1 MCNMADIDA
10 SRTPAGYGPWSP
22 ALSDATE
29 RKAQLR
35 SMAALALVYLGP
47 DHRLVTEL
55 RAAEVD
61 ATALARAQ
69 RLVEELP
76 ALVRR
81 KLLSRT
87 NPTTS
92 NSPPPTVTMMPAR
105 VVPAREHLGTI
116 APNRATKEGNK

>member
-1 MCNMADIDA
+1 MHHTVA
-10 SRTPAGYGPWSP
+10 SLTSVGYGPWSP

-47 DHRLVTEL
+47 DHRLVAEL

-61 ATALARAQ
+61 PTAFARAHD
-69 RLVEELP
+69 LVEALP

-81 KLLSRT
+81 RLLSTFSR
-87 NPTTS
+87 
-92 NSPPPTVTMMPAR
+92 VTYGGGR
-105 VVPAREHLGTI
+105 RDD
-116 APNRATKEGNK
+116 

>member
-1 MCNMADIDA
+1 MADIDA

-81 KLLSRT
+81 KLLGSFSAITWSRR
-87 NPTTS
+87 PS
-92 NSPPPTVTMMPAR
+92 
-105 VVPAREHLGTI
+105 GG
-116 APNRATKEGNK
+116 AP